1 MKYDII
7 YCPLNHVFYPISCP
21 KRWYNHLCSIVINMN
36 THSKHE
42 NFIGN
47 VDDVTQSYFR
57 LYSNKDDSSEGG

>member
-1 MKYDII
+1 
-7 YCPLNHVFYPISCP
+7 
-21 KRWYNHLCSIVINMN
+21 MN

-57 LYSNKDDSSEGG
+57 LYSHKDDSSEGG

>member
-1 MKYDII
+1 MDSYN
-7 YCPLNHVFYPISCP
+7 LVFLFSLFSY
-21 KRWYNHLCSIVINMN
+21 LCLIVINMN

>member
-1 MKYDII
+1 
-7 YCPLNHVFYPISCP
+7 
-21 KRWYNHLCSIVINMN
+21 MN
-36 THSKHE
+36 THSKQE